1 MEQDRKWSERRRHPR
16 YCPDRKNYPKVNFAV
31 NGDEKVTIDVVN
43 ISQGGML
50 GYTTKN
56 DFTTGNN
63 HTRIK
68 EIEIIFPGKLP
79 FYCSGNLLRVHPTSG
94 EHKCF
99 CAIQFDEIGF
109 DRNKEQLR
117 IGERIERSLRP
128 IEEVVIP
135 DETFITRLE
144 KFDNYMKIN
153 NPKLESEIR
162 KSVYDSFDD
171 ITSNLSLE
179 EKWCFFEMVDEFK
192 RREPDYPTAL
202 KEAFINLCRIGLEQS
217 LKKANNINKE
227 IN

>member
-1 MEQDRKWSERRRHPR
+1 MEESKNWIERRKHQR
-16 YCPDRKNYPKVNFAV
+16 YYPDRKNYPKVNLVA
-31 NGDEKVTIDVVN
+31 NGHEKTSIDVVN

-50 GYTTKN
+50 GYAAKN
-56 DFTTGNN
+56 DYMTGDN

-94 EHKCF
+94 SLKCF
-99 CAIQFDEIGF
+99 CAIQFDQIGS
-109 DRNKEQLR
+109 DKNKNQLN
-117 IGERIERSLRP
+117 IGERIEHSLRP

-135 DETFITRLE
+135 DEIFINRLE

-171 ITSNLSLE
+171 ITTNLSLE
-179 EKWCFFEMVDEFK
+179 EKWWFFEMVDELK
-192 RREPDYPTAL
+192 HREPEYPAAL
-202 KEAFINLCRIGLEQS
+202 KEAFINLCRVGLEQS
-217 LKKANNINKE
+217 LKKANNIDRE
-227 IN
+227 IT

>member
-1 MEQDRKWSERRRHPR
+1 MERDGKRTERRRHPR
-16 YCPDRKNYPKVNFAV
+16 YSPDRKNYPKVNFTV
-31 NGDEKVTIDVVN
+31 NGDEKVSIDVVN

-56 DFTTGNN
+56 DFMTGNN

-79 FYCSGNLLRVHPTSG
+79 FYCSGKLLRVHPTCG
-94 EHKCF
+94 LLNCF

-109 DRNKEQLR
+109 DKNKRQLR
-117 IGERIERSLRP
+117 IGERIEHSLRP
-128 IEEVVIP
+128 IEEIVIP
-135 DETFITRLE
+135 DEIFINRLG

-162 KSVYDSFDD
+162 KSVYNSFDD

-179 EKWCFFEMVDEFK
+179 EKWWFFEMVDELK
-192 RREPDYPTAL
+192 RREPEYPTDL
-202 KEAFINLCRIGLEQS
+202 KEAFINLCRAGLEQS
-217 LKKANNINKE
+217 LKKANNH
-227 IN
+227 

>member
-1 MEQDRKWSERRRHPR
+1 MEQERKWTERRRHPR
-16 YCPDRKNYPKVNFAV
+16 YSPDRKNYPKVNFAA
-31 NGDEKVTIDVVN
+31 NGAAKVPIDVVN

-50 GYTTKN
+50 GFTIKN
-56 DFTTGNN
+56 DFMTENN

-68 EIEIIFPGKLP
+68 EIEIVFPGKLP

-94 EHKCF
+94 VHKCL

-109 DRNKEQLR
+109 DRNKKQLR
-117 IGERIERSLRP
+117 IGERIENSLRP
-128 IEEVVIP
+128 IEDVIIP
-135 DETFITRLE
+135 DEIFINRLE

-153 NPKLESEIR
+153 DPKLGSEIR

-179 EKWCFFEMVDEFK
+179 EKWYFFEMADELK
-192 RREPDYPTAL
+192 LREPEYPAAL
-202 KEAFINLCRIGLEQS
+202 KESFINLCRVGLEQS
-217 LKKANNINKE
+217 LKKANTVKKE